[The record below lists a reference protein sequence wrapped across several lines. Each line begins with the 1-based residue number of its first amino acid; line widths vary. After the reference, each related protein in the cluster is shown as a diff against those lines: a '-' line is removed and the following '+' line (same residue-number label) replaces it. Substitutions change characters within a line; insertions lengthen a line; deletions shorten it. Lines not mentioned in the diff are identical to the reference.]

1 MTAATT
7 AVRGAVREAL
17 ADLPHGERV
26 VVGCSGGADSLAL
39 AAATAWVGERTSRP
53 VAAVVVDHGLVE
65 GSAQVAR
72 STAAQ
77 CRQLGLSPVIVKSV
91 SVVVSPGGAGPEAAA
106 RDARRAAL
114 TEVAVQMASSAVLLG
129 HTRDDQ
135 AETVLLGLARG
146 SGARSL
152 AGMRPI
158 NGLFRRPMLG
168 LSRATVRQSVVDLG
182 LTAHDDP
189 QNLDPAFARVRV
201 RSTAL
206 PVLEE
211 QLGPGIAAALAR
223 SADLL
228 RDDADLLDLLALD
241 ALADLREDPSM
252 ARLAELPAALR
263 SRVVRLLAA
272 ESGCPVGDLT
282 RDHVRAIE
290 RMVMSPRVRGPVHLP
305 AGYLARRDCGRLII
319 DRSATPPR
327 AKES

>member
-1 MTAATT
+1 MTAAAT

-17 ADLPHGERV
+17 ADLPREEPV

-39 AAATAWVGERTSRP
+39 AAATAWVGERSSRP

-65 GSAQVAR
+65 GSADVAQA
-72 STAAQ
+72 TAAQ
-77 CRQLGLSPVIVKSV
+77 CVQLGLEPVLVTRV
-91 SVVVSPGGAGPEAAA
+91 SVVITPGGAGPEAAA
-106 RDARRAAL
+106 REARRAAL
-114 TEVAVQMASSAVLLG
+114 TEFAAQLSASAVLLG

-152 AGMRPI
+152 AGMRPV

-168 LSRATVRQSVVDLG
+168 LSRETVRQSVIDLG

-201 RSTAL
+201 RSTVL

-211 QLGPGIAAALAR
+211 QLGPGITSALAR
-223 SADLL
+223 TAELL
-228 RDDADLLDLLALD
+228 RDDADLLDVLALD
-241 ALADLREDPSM
+241 ALAEVRDDPTM

-263 SRVVRLLAA
+263 SRVLRLIAA

-290 RMVMSPRVRGPVHLP
+290 RMVMSTRVRGPVHLP
-305 AGYLARRDCGRLII
+305 AGYLARRDCGRLSI
-319 DRSATPPR
+319 DRSVTLPR
-327 AKES
+327 TKES